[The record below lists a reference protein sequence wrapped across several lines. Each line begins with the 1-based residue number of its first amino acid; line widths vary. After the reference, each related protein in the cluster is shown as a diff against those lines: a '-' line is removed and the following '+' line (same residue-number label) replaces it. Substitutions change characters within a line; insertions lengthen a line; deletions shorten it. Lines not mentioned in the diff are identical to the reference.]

1 MCSNAIYSI
10 IQTSFLTNPKFLRI
24 VEPRMLL
31 YNFLLRVVE
40 YDKSQSETLIGQK
53 KSTLHNKIFCFLK
66 ASIKTGEESFKDK
79 GISEEVLVA

>member
-40 YDKSQSETLIGQK
+40 YDKSQSETLIG
-53 KSTLHNKIFCFLK
+53 
-66 ASIKTGEESFKDK
+66 
-79 GISEEVLVA
+79 